1 MTGNAAGPILIYV
14 VGPSGAG
21 KDSLLA
27 WLRHHWPRPGGLH
40 VARRTI
46 TRPVQAG
53 TEQHE
58 TVSEAEFGN
67 LVSQGALACHWRA
80 HGFCYGVRVEEL
92 APSGA
97 ECVCLSGSRQHLPVA
112 LRQWPSLQVLHVKA
126 PADLIAQRLMLRGR
140 DTAASV
146 RARLSRSSGLPAMD
160 ASAVFEV
167 CNDGP
172 LAQAGQQVLAWLLH
186 KLDATS

>member
-1 MTGNAAGPILIYV
+1 MTGRALPPILIYV

-27 WLRHHWPRPGGLH
+27 WLRHHWPSPGGLH

-53 TEQHE
+53 AEQHE
-58 TVSEAEFGN
+58 AVSEAEFGN
-67 LVSQGALACHWRA
+67 LVSQGAFACHWQA
-80 HGFCYGVRVEEL
+80 HGFCYGIRVAEL
-92 APSGA
+92 APPA
-97 ECVCLSGSRQHLPVA
+97 ALCVCLSGSRQHLPFA
-112 LRQWPSLQVLHVKA
+112 LRQWPHLQVLHVTA

-146 RARLSRSSGLPAMD
+146 RARLSRPPGLPAMD

-167 CNDGP
+167 CNDGS
-172 LAQAGQQVLAWLLH
+172 LAQAGQQVLTWLLH
-186 KLDATS
+186 KVEAAS